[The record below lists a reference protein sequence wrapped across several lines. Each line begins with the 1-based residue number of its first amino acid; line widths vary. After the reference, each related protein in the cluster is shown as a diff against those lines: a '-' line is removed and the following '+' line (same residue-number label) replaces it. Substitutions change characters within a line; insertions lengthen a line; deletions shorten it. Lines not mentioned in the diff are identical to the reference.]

1 MLGKVD
7 LPPVPGA
14 AQLPDPLTRRRT
26 DVLCHASM
34 IGLAFALY
42 LAHTLFTVARRH
54 ERGKSMRARF
64 LGPCVALALLM
75 TVSGVWAQST
85 PATPAT
91 DAQSI
96 ATLNEQA
103 ANGDAKA
110 QLNLCNLYHNGHG
123 APQDD
128 TQAAVWC
135 RKAADQGDAG
145 AQFHLAWFYAHGQGV
160 PQDYPQAAVWYR
172 KAADQGDAK
181 AQTML
186 GGLYHQG
193 QGVGLDY
200 SEAAIW
206 FRKAAEQG
214 FPDAQFK
221 LGYAY
226 LKGEGVPQD
235 YAQAAVWYRK
245 AAEQGHGEAQ
255 HNLGVLYAKGQG
267 VAQDYAQ
274 AAVWYHKAADQ
285 GLGKAQIE
293 LGRLYR
299 NGQGVPQDNAQ
310 AAIWFRKAA
319 DQGIAD
325 EQNSLGGPS
334 SQSASSGTRVVIC
347 QNDEVLAPGWSSNCA
362 HVWLSG
368 YIVKVMRSNGVLVA
382 VAMQDTGKYFMAQVS
397 VVNKTASPL
406 DVLPQSFSSMVL
418 RPHPKTL
425 GYLPPDKVIR
435 SISNSAVWSNFF
447 TALGA
452 AGATQQSVTQ
462 STTNG
467 TASAYGTGGSAYG
480 RYSENTTS
488 VTSVPDQQAQQ
499 DAANRI
505 AANNAAVSAASQEV
519 SAGSFQPTTVAPGKS
534 VTGNVYFEHA
544 RKIETSEVLIPVNG
558 EVFDFHFEWK

>member
-1 MLGKVD
+1 
-7 LPPVPGA
+7 
-14 AQLPDPLTRRRT
+14 
-26 DVLCHASM
+26 
-34 IGLAFALY
+34 
-42 LAHTLFTVARRH
+42 
-54 ERGKSMRARF
+54 
-64 LGPCVALALLM
+64 VALALLVS
-75 TVSGVWAQST
+75 VSGAWAQST

-110 QLNLCNLYHNGHG
+110 QCGVGNAYAKGEGVPQDYAEASVWYRKAADQDYAAAQYNLCNLYHSGHG
-123 APQDD
+123 VPQDD

-135 RKAADQGDAG
+135 RKAADQGYAG
-145 AQFHLAWFYAHGQGV
+145 AQFNLAWFYAHGQGV

-172 KAADQGDAK
+172 KAADQGNAK

-193 QGVGLDY
+193 QGVGQDY

-214 FPDAQFK
+214 FLDAQFK

-226 LKGEGVPQD
+226 LKGEGIPQD

-245 AAEQGHGEAQ
+245 AADQGNAKAQ
-255 HNLGVLYAKGQG
+255 TNLGALYVSGQG
-267 VAQDYAQ
+267 VPRDYAQ
-274 AAVWYHKAADQ
+274 AAVWYRKAADQ
-285 GLGKAQIE
+285 GDAKAQFN

-299 NGQGVPQDNAQ
+299 NGQGVPQDDAQ

-319 DQGIAD
+319 DQGFAD
-325 EQNSLGGPS
+325 EQASLGGPS
-334 SQSASSGTRVVIC
+334 SQSASSGTRVVKC

-382 VAMQDTGKYFMAQVS
+382 VTIQDTGKYFIAQVS
-397 VVNKTASPL
+397 VVNKTASSL
-406 DVLPQSFSSMVL
+406 DVLPQSFSIMVL

-425 GYLPPDKVIR
+425 RYLPPDKVIR
-435 SISNSAVWSNFF
+435 SISNRAVWDNFF

-467 TASAYGTGGSAYG
+467 SASAYGTGGSAYG

-505 AANNAAVSAASQEV
+505 AANNTAVAATSQEV
-519 SAGSFQPTTVAPGKS
+519 STRSLQPTTVAPGKS
-534 VTGNVYFEHA
+534 VEGNVYFEHA
-544 RKIETSEVLIPVNG
+544 RKIGSSEVLIPVNG
-558 EVFDFHFEWK
+558 EVFDFDFEWK

>member
-1 MLGKVD
+1 
-7 LPPVPGA
+7 
-14 AQLPDPLTRRRT
+14 
-26 DVLCHASM
+26 
-34 IGLAFALY
+34 
-42 LAHTLFTVARRH
+42 
-54 ERGKSMRARF
+54 MRARF
-64 LGPCVALALLM
+64 LGPCVALALLV
-75 TVSGVWAQST
+75 TVSGAWAQST

-123 APQDD
+123 VPQDD
-128 TQAAVWC
+128 TQAAIWC

-145 AQFHLAWFYAHGQGV
+145 AQFYLAWFYAHGKGV
-160 PQDYPQAAVWYR
+160 PQDYAQAAVWCR
-172 KAADQGDAK
+172 KAADQGNAK

-193 QGVGLDY
+193 QGVGQDY

-206 FRKAAEQG
+206 FRKAAELS

-226 LKGEGVPQD
+226 IKGEGVPQD

-267 VAQDYAQ
+267 VTQDYAQ

-299 NGQGVPQDNAQ
+299 NGQGVPQDDAQ

-319 DQGIAD
+319 DQGLAD
-325 EQNSLGGPS
+325 EQASLGGPS
-334 SQSASSGTRVVIC
+334 SQSASSGTRVVKC

-362 HVWLSG
+362 HVWFSG
-368 YIVKVMRSNGVLVA
+368 NIVKVMRSNGVLVA
-382 VAMQDTGKYFMAQVS
+382 VTIQDTGKYFIAQVS
-397 VVNKTASPL
+397 VVNKSASPL
-406 DVLPQSFSSMVL
+406 DVLPQSFSIMVL

-425 GYLPPDKVIR
+425 RYLPPDKVIR
-435 SISNSAVWSNFF
+435 TISNRAGWDNFF

-467 TASAYGTGGSAYG
+467 TASAYGTSGSAYG

-488 VTSVPDQQAQQ
+488 VTTVPDEQAQQ

-505 AANNAAVSAASQEV
+505 AANNTAVAATSQEV
-519 SAGSFQPTTVAPGKS
+519 STRSLQPTTVAPGKS
-534 VTGNVYFEHA
+534 VEGNVYFEHA
-544 RKIETSEVLIPVNG
+544 RKIESSEVLIPVNG
-558 EVFDFHFEWK
+558 EVFDFDFEWK